1 MEVRVLSGALGKP
14 RFPGLFD
21 VCGNIGSMPTPEP
34 TAAERHRRDSEINA
48 AARAET
54 LRADGARSLGENL
67 EQADAL
73 IRVAFELARG
83 FAATES

>member
-1 MEVRVLSGALGKP
+1 M
-14 RFPGLFD
+14 D
-21 VCGNIGSMPTPEP
+21 CMPTPGL
-34 TAAERHRRDSEINA
+34 TAAERHRRDSEIHA

>member
-1 MEVRVLSGALGKP
+1 
-14 RFPGLFD
+14 
-21 VCGNIGSMPTPEP
+21 MPTDDLI
-34 TAAERHRRDSEINA
+34 AAQRRRRDYEINA

-54 LRADGARSLGENL
+54 LRIDGARSLGENL

-83 FAATES
+83 FAATEP